1 MSDVQIIDNSDEVR
15 RALSEQ
21 LERALEGVGAFVASE
36 AADELENDPRRVD
49 TTNLKNSITH
59 KVVDSEEAVYVG
71 SNVSYALYVHEGTG
85 QFAADGNGRKEPWVY
100 QDDNGKWHVTK
111 GMKPNRFLKNAIE
124 RNTDQIKEYIENA
137 LKNG

>member
-59 KVVDSEEAVYVG
+59 KVLDSEEAVYVG
-71 SNVSYALYVHEGTG
+71 SNVSYALYVHEGT
-85 QFAADGNGRKEPWVY
+85 QRM
-100 QDDNGKWHVTK
+100 T
-111 GMKPNRFLKNAIE
+111 PNRFLTNAVN
-124 RNTDQIKEYIENA
+124 RNKDQIKEYIENG